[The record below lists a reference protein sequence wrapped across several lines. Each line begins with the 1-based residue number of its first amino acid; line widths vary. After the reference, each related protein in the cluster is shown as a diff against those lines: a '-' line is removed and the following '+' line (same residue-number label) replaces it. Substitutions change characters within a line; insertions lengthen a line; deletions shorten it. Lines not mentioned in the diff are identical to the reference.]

1 MIWLALV
8 LSLAPP
14 VTLSVDACTKIS
26 QPEVRRVLEL
36 ELLSSRAAITGVTAA
51 VACDGPAIAF
61 SVDDPITGRAL
72 TRTVDLSRA
81 APNARARL
89 LALAIVEVVEA
100 SWSEQLFSPPP
111 APEVHKVVPPPAPVA
126 LAPAPR
132 PKFGLTAHA
141 ASRALLTSPL
151 WQWGGGLRFVHTPF
165 RFLGWAAEIAAEHG
179 TFSTTLGS
187 VFITSGDGLLELLG
201 QLVLGPVAFHL
212 SAGTRVGV
220 VHARGV
226 PSVPLV
232 RAREVIGPWAGVLG
246 ALSASAG
253 AGMWFLTAR
262 AEGGQILLGVPS
274 RVANVNTGMVGPWL
288 GLSLGLGV
296 RL

>member
-1 MIWLALV
+1 VIWLALV

-14 VTLSVDACTKIS
+14 VTLSVDPCAQVS

-51 VACDGPAIAF
+51 VACEGEALAF

-111 APEVHKVVPPPAPVA
+111 APEVHKVVPPLVPVPA
-126 LAPAPR
+126 APAQR
-132 PKFGLTAHA
+132 PKFGLSAHA
-141 ASRALLTSPL
+141 ASRTLLTSPL

-165 RFLGWAAEIAAEHG
+165 RFLGYAAELSAEHG

-187 VFITSGDGLLELLG
+187 VFITSVDGLLELLG
-201 QLVLGPVAFHL
+201 QLILGPVSFQL
-212 SAGTRVGV
+212 SAGSRFGV

-226 PSVPLV
+226 PSIPLV
-232 RAREVIGPWAGVLG
+232 RAREVVGPWAGILG
-246 ALSASAG
+246 AFSASAG
-253 AGMWFLTAR
+253 GGMWFLTAR
-262 AEGGQILLGVPS
+262 VEGGQILVGVPS
-274 RVANVNTGMVGPWL
+274 RVQSVNTGMVGPWL